1 MTTEKNEDIFD
12 AVFNVNKEQLIR
24 VLEQDP
30 KQINLRIELET
41 LEEKIGYDLEGKYC
55 LPIEILVAN
64 SDLSMD
70 DANEMF
76 DILVEHGAKITEVSN
91 YDKGTLL
98 HTAAFSGHLDI
109 IKKVINAGVDVNAID
124 EDGNTALHLATC
136 NLKDKAV
143 KVLVE
148 NGAELSTVIQNKTGK
163 LPIGSIKPYFL
174 DNEKYKEKIEKVF
187 DILKPITE
195 RELNKEYSQGIESH
209 KRPRP

>member
-70 DANEMF
+70 VADEMF

-98 HTAAFSGHLDI
+98 HTAAFSGHSGI
-109 IKKVINAGVDVNAID
+109 IKKVINEGVDVNAID

-174 DNEKYKEKIEKVF
+174 DNEKYKDKIEKVF
-187 DILKPITE
+187 NILRPITE
-195 RELNKEYSQGIESH
+195 RELNKEYSQGIENP

>member
-12 AVFNVNKEQLIR
+12 AVFNINKEQLIR
-24 VLEQDP
+24 VLEKDP
-30 KQINLRIELET
+30 KQIGLKIELET
-41 LEEKIGYDLEGKYC
+41 KEEKIGYDLEGKYC

-64 SDLSMD
+64 SDLSMN

-76 DILVEHGAKITEVSN
+76 DILVDHGAKITEVSN

-109 IKKVINAGVDVNAID
+109 IKKVIKAGIDVNAID

-195 RELNKEYSQGIESH
+195 RELNKEYSQGIENP

>member
-41 LEEKIGYDLEGKYC
+41 LDEKIGYDLEGKYC

-70 DANEMF
+70 VADEMF

-98 HTAAFSGHLDI
+98 HTAAFSGHSGI
-109 IKKVINAGVDVNAID
+109 IKKVINEGVDVNAID

-148 NGAELSTVIQNKTGK
+148 NGAGLSTVIQNKNGK

-174 DNEKYKEKIEKVF
+174 DNEKYKDKIEKVF
-187 DILKPITE
+187 NILRPITE
-195 RELNKEYSQGIESH
+195 RELNKEYSQGIENP

>member
-24 VLEQDP
+24 VLENDP

-70 DANEMF
+70 VADEMF
-76 DILVEHGAKITEVSN
+76 DILVEHGAKITEKST
-91 YDKGTLL
+91 YDDGTLL
-98 HTAAFSGHLDI
+98 HASAFSGNAAI
-109 IKKVINAGVDVNAID
+109 MKKVIKAGVDVNAID
-124 EDGNTALHLATC
+124 EDGNTALHLAAC
-136 NLKDKAV
+136 NLRDSIV
-143 KVLVE
+143 KILID
-148 NGAELSTVIQNKTGK
+148 NGASASTVIENKAGN
-163 LPIGSIKPYFL
+163 LPINSIRPSFIGDDRYKTRM
-174 DNEKYKEKIEKVF
+174 DNVLES
-187 DILKPITE
+187 LKTLTE
-195 RELNKEYSQGIESH
+195 QELKRDYSQGIESK

>member
-41 LEEKIGYDLEGKYC
+41 LDEKIGYDLEGKYC

-70 DANEMF
+70 VADEMF

-98 HTAAFSGHLDI
+98 HTAAFSGHSGI
-109 IKKVINAGVDVNAID
+109 IKKVINEGVDVNAID

-174 DNEKYKEKIEKVF
+174 DNEKYKDKIEKVF
-187 DILKPITE
+187 NILRPITE
-195 RELNKEYSQGIESH
+195 RELNKEYSQGIENP

>member
-12 AVFNVNKEQLIR
+12 AVFNINKEQLIR

-76 DILVEHGAKITEVSN
+76 DILVEYGAKITEVSN

-98 HTAAFSGHLDI
+98 HSAAFSGHPDI
-109 IKKVINAGVDVNAID
+109 MKKVIKAGIDVNAID

-195 RELNKEYSQGIESH
+195 RELNKEYSQGIENP